1 VTLLYGEEYGENACE
16 YIQGTSE
23 MPAGQLLRMVGH
35 KRPSTQQGA
44 AQILLGPSSYPTL
57 EVSDNI
63 RSQKF
68 KGSP

>member
-1 VTLLYGEEYGENACE
+1 
-16 YIQGTSE
+16 
-23 MPAGQLLRMVGH
+23 MPAGQLLQMVGH